1 MASVRGVTV
10 PEGRCPKVKSTE
22 GQIDEIADRII
33 KAFTIKPE
41 ERFVNSNDDTISYQE
56 SEIRLIILGSVLGIV
71 LNLVLSALL
80 VLTNST
86 FSDTIV
92 LPIHPPPLK
101 HNILIPYL
109 FIMPKLGLGDIIVL
123 RQNKE
128 LTFDLDWSF
137 KVPPNKVSNIE
148 IDQFQLGSELE
159 VRYSTTIETG
169 FSVFEDRGNL
179 FIVYSDTSK
188 KMTVLHSSNKHSTLR
203 NSQLPKPHLYH
214 HSIVRTGNFVWIFGG
229 YTASEALDIDK
240 DKFTFKSEKFLNH
253 GCSSVKYG
261 AETGSNVDSAM
272 WHIKKQRWFKGP
284 SLPIKTCSLESSA
297 VSLNQTDVLLFIG
310 PFFNNY
316 IVEGN
321 GGQDWV
327 NGKGGCIK
335 VLHFSYSTFS
345 WISQDDCFIDFGQRY
360 VQNWTY
366 PCSAVPTLSNILSLS
381 ATSTLDKDG
390 KL

>member
-1 MASVRGVTV
+1 MASFRGVTV

-128 LTFDLDWSF
+128 LT
-137 KVPPNKVSNIE
+137 
-148 IDQFQLGSELE
+148 
-159 VRYSTTIETG
+159 
-169 FSVFEDRGNL
+169 
-179 FIVYSDTSK
+179 
-188 KMTVLHSSNKHSTLR
+188 M
-203 NSQLPKPHLYH
+203 
-214 HSIVRTGNFVWIFGG
+214 
-229 YTASEALDIDK
+229 AL
-240 DKFTFKSEKFLNH
+240 
-253 GCSSVKYG
+253 
-261 AETGSNVDSAM
+261 
-272 WHIKKQRWFKGP
+272 
-284 SLPIKTCSLESSA
+284 
-297 VSLNQTDVLLFIG
+297 
-310 PFFNNY
+310 
-316 IVEGN
+316 
-321 GGQDWV
+321 
-327 NGKGGCIK
+327 
-335 VLHFSYSTFS
+335 
-345 WISQDDCFIDFGQRY
+345 
-360 VQNWTY
+360 
-366 PCSAVPTLSNILSLS
+366 
-381 ATSTLDKDG
+381 
-390 KL
+390 